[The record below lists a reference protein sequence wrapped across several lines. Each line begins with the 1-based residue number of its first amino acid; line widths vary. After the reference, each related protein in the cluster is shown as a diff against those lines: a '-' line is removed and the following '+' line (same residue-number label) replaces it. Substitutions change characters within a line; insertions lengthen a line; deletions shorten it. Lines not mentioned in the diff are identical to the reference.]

1 MEEKMN
7 SILEQNKK
15 LTEMLVSS
23 EELQKILAKITVQL
37 IAVDI
42 MPVKD
47 QKPVASLLREA
58 AIILE
63 KNEIFLNKDELK
75 EAVAT
80 WAARKITWRIE
91 KV

>member
-1 MEEKMN
+1 MS
-7 SILEQNKK
+7 SILEKNKK

-23 EELQKILAKITVQL
+23 EELQKIFAKIAVQL
-37 IAVDI
+37 IAADI

-47 QKPVASLLREA
+47 QKPVASLLQDT

-63 KNEIFLNKDELK
+63 KNEIFLSKDELK
-75 EAVAT
+75 EAVVT

-91 KV
+91 KS